1 MHRIVI
7 MARITP
13 EEFNLFLL
21 IMSGIAAIVFV
32 ALYFLRAGYGMFRD
46 SRWGISLNNKV
57 AWVLMEAPVFIV
69 MALLWWGSERRFEA
83 APLVI
88 FLLFELH
95 YFQRSFVFP
104 FLMKGKSRMPVSIM
118 LMGVVFNVLNGF
130 MQGEWLFYLAPDDRY
145 TTGWLTSP
153 AFIIGTLIFLTGM
166 AINWHSD
173 NVIRHLR
180 KPGDTRHYL
189 PQKGLYRY
197 VTSANYFGEL
207 VEWTGFAI
215 LTWSAAGAV
224 FAWWTFANL
233 VPRANAIYHRYQE
246 EFGPQMGRRKRI
258 FPFLY

>member
-88 FLLFELH
+88 FRFSSCTISSGRL
-95 YFQRSFVFP
+95 SFP
-104 FLMKGKSRMPVSIM
+104 SS
-118 LMGVVFNVLNGF
+118 
-130 MQGEWLFYLAPDDRY
+130 
-145 TTGWLTSP
+145 
-153 AFIIGTLIFLTGM
+153 
-166 AINWHSD
+166 
-173 NVIRHLR
+173 
-180 KPGDTRHYL
+180 
-189 PQKGLYRY
+189 
-197 VTSANYFGEL
+197 
-207 VEWTGFAI
+207 
-215 LTWSAAGAV
+215 
-224 FAWWTFANL
+224 
-233 VPRANAIYHRYQE
+233 
-246 EFGPQMGRRKRI
+246 
-258 FPFLY
+258 

>member
-1 MHRIVI
+1 MTG
-7 MARITP
+7 ITLH
-13 EEFNLFLL
+13 EFNIFLL
-21 IMSGIAAIVFV
+21 IMSGIAAVVFV
-32 ALYFLRAGYGMFRD
+32 ALYFLKAGYGMFRD

-69 MALLWWGSERRFEA
+69 MALLWWGSERRFET
-83 APLVI
+83 APLII

-130 MQGEWLFYLAPDDRY
+130 MQGEWLFYLAPADRY
-145 TTGWLTSP
+145 TTEWLTTP
-153 AFIIGTLIFLTGM
+153 PFIIGTLIFFTGM
-166 AINWHSD
+166 VINWHSD

-180 KPGDTRHYL
+180 QPGDTRHYL

-233 VPRANAIYHRYQE
+233 VPRANAIYHRYQQ
-246 EFGPQMGRRKRI
+246 EFGTQMGNRKRI

>member
-1 MHRIVI
+1 MTG
-7 MARITP
+7 ITLH
-13 EEFNLFLL
+13 EFNIFLL
-21 IMSGIAAIVFV
+21 IMSGIAAVVFV
-32 ALYFLRAGYGMFRD
+32 ALYFLKAGYGMFRD

-69 MALLWWGSERRFEA
+69 MALLWWGSERRFET
-83 APLVI
+83 APLII

-130 MQGEWLFYLAPDDRY
+130 MQGEWLFYLAPADRY
-145 TTGWLTSP
+145 TTEWLTTP
-153 AFIIGTLIFLTGM
+153 PFIIGTLIFFTGM
-166 AINWHSD
+166 VINWHSD

-180 KPGDTRHYL
+180 QPGDTRHYL

-215 LTWSAAGAV
+215 LTWSAAGAG

-233 VPRANAIYHRYQE
+233 VPRANAIYHRYQQ
-246 EFGPQMGRRKRI
+246 EFGTQMGNRKRI

>member
-1 MHRIVI
+1 MTG
-7 MARITP
+7 ITLH
-13 EEFNLFLL
+13 EFNIFLL
-21 IMSGIAAIVFV
+21 IMSGIAAVVFV
-32 ALYFLRAGYGMFRD
+32 ALYFLKAGYGMFSD

-69 MALLWWGSERRFEA
+69 MALLWWGSERRFET
-83 APLVI
+83 APLII

-130 MQGEWLFYLAPDDRY
+130 MQGEWLFYLAPADRY
-145 TTGWLTSP
+145 TTEWLTTP
-153 AFIIGTLIFLTGM
+153 PFIIGTLIFFTGM
-166 AINWHSD
+166 VISWHSD

-180 KPGDTRHYL
+180 QPGDTRHYL

-233 VPRANAIYHRYQE
+233 VPRANAIYHRYQQ
-246 EFGPQMGRRKRI
+246 EFGTQMGNRKRI

>member
-1 MHRIVI
+1 MTGIALH
-7 MARITP
+7 
-13 EEFNLFLL
+13 EFNIFLL
-21 IMSGIAAIVFV
+21 IMSGIAAVVFV
-32 ALYFLRAGYGMFRD
+32 ALYFLKAGYGMFRD

-69 MALLWWGSERRFEA
+69 MALLWWGSERRFET
-83 APLVI
+83 APLII

-118 LMGVVFNVLNGF
+118 LMGVIFNVLNGF
-130 MQGEWLFYLAPDDRY
+130 MQGEWLFYLAPADRY
-145 TTGWLTSP
+145 TTEWLTTP
-153 AFIIGTLIFLTGM
+153 PFIIGTLIFFTGM
-166 AINWHSD
+166 VINWHSD

-180 KPGDTRHYL
+180 QPGDTRHYL

-233 VPRANAIYHRYQE
+233 VPRANAIYHRYQQ
-246 EFGPQMGRRKRI
+246 EFGTQMGKRKRI

>member
-1 MHRIVI
+1 MTG
-7 MARITP
+7 ITLH
-13 EEFNLFLL
+13 EFNIFLL
-21 IMSGIAAIVFV
+21 IMSGIAAVVFV
-32 ALYFLRAGYGMFRD
+32 ALYFLKAGYGMFRD

-69 MALLWWGSERRFEA
+69 MALLWWGSERRFET
-83 APLVI
+83 APLII

-130 MQGEWLFYLAPDDRY
+130 MQGKWLFYLAPADRY
-145 TTGWLTSP
+145 TTEWLTTP
-153 AFIIGTLIFLTGM
+153 PFIIGTLIFFTGM
-166 AINWHSD
+166 VINWHSD

-180 KPGDTRHYL
+180 QPGDTRHYL

-233 VPRANAIYHRYQE
+233 VPRANAIYHRYQQ
-246 EFGPQMGRRKRI
+246 EFGTQMGKRKRI